1 MKQNEREKTRDF
13 LVDWCK
19 CYVYCFTNE
28 STDKWKKKFME
39 DRLNRFLEDNT
50 DLFETS
56 TGILLNEKNLKDF
69 KTIYKE
75 LFMEEVEMYLKALKK
90 AKDEEEKEEIRKNGI
105 KRKTQGESS
114 KKKSKKR

>member
-1 MKQNEREKTRDF
+1 MKQNEKEKTREF

-69 KTIYKE
+69 KVIYRE
-75 LFMEEVEMYLKALKK
+75 LFMEEVEMYLSALKK
-90 AKDEEEKEEIRKNGI
+90 TKDEEERERI
-105 KRKTQGESS
+105 KRDGVKRRTSDISS
-114 KKKSKKR
+114 KKSKKK